1 MSTVTVKIDRSKYK
15 TEMSTRGHNLIAD
28 EPSPFGTDH
37 GPTPYDYLLMALGSC
52 TAMTVRM
59 YADRKGWDLDDVEV
73 NLTQSRVHADDCEA
87 CESTSGYVH
96 SIEKEI
102 RFVGNLDEKQL
113 ARLLDISKKCP
124 VHRTLENEIT
134 ISERMVKV

>member
-1 MSTVTVKIDRSKYK
+1 MNTVTVKIDRSKYK
-15 TEMSTRGHNLIAD
+15 TEMSTRDHNLIAD
-28 EPSPFGTDH
+28 EPSPLGTDH

-59 YADRKGWDLDDVEV
+59 YADRKGWDLKDVEV
-73 NLTQSRVHADDCEA
+73 NLTQNRLHVDDCES
-87 CESTSGYVH
+87 CESTSGYIH

-124 VHRTLENEIT
+124 VHRTLQKEIV
-134 ISERMVKV
+134 ISERMV